1 MIHSYYKLIYFLPFA
16 LITGPFLTNLIVL
29 ICSILFLIDTFR
41 LKLFEYYNNNFF
53 KIFLVFCII
62 LNLSAFFSDNLN
74 TFKYSISYLRY
85 GIFSIFLFYVL
96 RNKYNSQLLLGYSVI
111 FTCILLLFDG
121 YFQFI
126 FDKNIF
132 SFEIQKYNEQ
142 SYYITSFF
150 RDEKILGS
158 FLTKIFPIFLLS
170 LMLVNNKFNYFKFDK
185 IFSILILLYFF
196 MIILTTERVAIF
208 YIIIF
213 ILILFFKSQI
223 FFKPKLFFFIFIT
236 IALISFFY
244 LNPNF
249 FYKIKSIFYST
260 GLIHPGYSNDG
271 KILGEYDFGKFIYSK
286 FHQEQIFFGINTFI
300 ENPFFGIGAK
310 NFKNIFDSGWHPHNY
325 HAQVL
330 SEIGIFGYF
339 IFISTY
345 IFLIIKLLINFFR
358 YSNKDSKNE
367 INLYLLTGFVII
379 LTPIPSGDFF
389 NGWVNTLIF
398 FPVGFYLDIN
408 EK

>member
-1 MIHSYYKLIYFLPFA
+1 MIHSYYKLIYFLPIA
-16 LITGPFLTNLIVL
+16 LVTGPFLTNLIVL
-29 ICSILFLIDTFR
+29 VCSILFLVDTFR
-41 LKLFEYYNNNFF
+41 LKLFKYYNNNFF

-62 LNLSAFFSDNLN
+62 LNLSAFFSDDLK
-74 TFKYSISYLRY
+74 TLKYSISYLRY

-96 RNKYNSQLLLGYSVI
+96 RNKYNSQLLLGYAVI

-132 SFEIQKYNEQ
+132 SFEVQKYNEN

-150 RDEKILGS
+150 GDEKILGS

-170 LMLVNNKFNYFKFDK
+170 LILIKNKFNHLNFEK
-185 IFSILILLYFF
+185 IFSILIILFFF
-196 MIILTTERVAIF
+196 MVISTTERVAIF
-208 YIIIF
+208 YITIF

-223 FFKPKLFFFIFIT
+223 FLKPKLYFFIFIT
-236 IALISFFY
+236 ILSISFFY
-244 LNPNF
+244 FNPQF

-260 GLIHPGYSNDG
+260 GLIHPGQSNDG
-271 KILGEYDFGKFIYSK
+271 KILGEYDIGKFIYSK
-286 FHQEQIFFGINTFI
+286 FHHEQILLSINTFI

-339 IFISTY
+339 IFFSTY
-345 IFLIIKLLINFFR
+345 IFLIIKLLINLFR
-358 YSNKDSKNE
+358 FTNNDFKNE
-367 INLYLLTGFVII
+367 INLYFLTSFVII
-379 LTPIPSGDFF
+379 LTPLPSGDFF
-389 NGWVNTLIF
+389 NSWVNTLIF
-398 FPVGFYLDIN
+398 FPVGFYLNIN